1 MSSREKILAAV
12 RANKPD
18 LQPLPDVIIPVR
30 EEGLIEEY
38 RRVAEGIGAKVYEVG
53 GIAEVK
59 ELLAASFE
67 PSQRIVSPLED
78 FADMAEGI
86 EAGIDPHSFA
96 DVELAIVRAEIGVS
110 ENSALWVPEGNVSQR
125 VIPFICQHLAILI
138 NRERIVPTLQQAYS
152 LIGEIN
158 YGYGVFIAGP
168 SKTADIE
175 QSLVLG
181 AHGPRS
187 LRVFIVG

>member
-1 MSSREKILAAV
+1 M

-18 LQPLPDVIIPVR
+18 LQPLPDVSIPVR
-30 EEGLIEEY
+30 DEGLIEEY

-53 GIAEVK
+53 GLAEVK

-67 PSQRIVSPLED
+67 QWQRKVSPLED
-78 FADMAEGI
+78 FADMAEGVA
-86 EAGIDPHSFA
+86 AGTDPHSFA
-96 DVELAIVRAEIGVS
+96 DVELAIIRAEIGVS
-110 ENSALWVPEGNVSQR
+110 ENSALWVPEGNVTER
-125 VIPFICQHLAILI
+125 VLPFICQHLAIVVE
-138 NRERIVPTLQQAYS
+138 RERVVPTLQQAYS
-152 LIGEIN
+152 LIGAGS

-187 LRVFIVG
+187 LRVFIIG